1 MKVFDF
7 GRKVNVVVY
16 HNEFGTLREFDVSS
30 RAMNFAYDWKKNSH
44 HCFLLF
50 DKNKNFYPFPLIK
63 WRFQWISQLGNLS
76 HEHKIFLLGNR
87 CQKP

>member
-30 RAMNFAYDWKKNSH
+30 RALNFAYD
-44 HCFLLF
+44 
-50 DKNKNFYPFPLIK
+50 
-63 WRFQWISQLGNLS
+63 
-76 HEHKIFLLGNR
+76 
-87 CQKP
+87 